1 MSTDVETRLRGQAG
15 YRLAREAVDSM
26 ERHGVWP
33 TAVNFELWINYLGSP
48 QSPLAR
54 EIERILAAGEAFTE
68 EVSDKLAA
76 DYLPKAKLN
85 DQIRDTGDLL
95 NRELAAVSI
104 AIADAQK
111 SSHVYGQTLASASRS
126 LDRTQDVAKLKST
139 VETLSHATERV
150 QDENRKLEARLAESS
165 AEVSRLRD
173 HLEQVRKDATTD
185 GLTNIANRKSF
196 DEQLEQACAA
206 AHDQGQSL
214 CLAVIDI
221 DHFKAFNDTWGHQTG
236 DQVLRYVASVIGR
249 NCPPPRF
256 CARYGGEEFAIL
268 LRGETA
274 VDAFAGL
281 QNLRSEVS
289 SRVLKRRAT
298 GEDLG
303 HITISAGMAML
314 RPGETPHSL
323 VERADAALYASKR
336 NGRDRVTS
344 AESIANA
351 A

>member
-1 MSTDVETRLRGQAG
+1 MSTEVETKLRGQAG
-15 YRLAREAVDSM
+15 YGLARKAVDSM
-26 ERHGVWP
+26 EKHGIWP
-33 TAVNFELWINYLGSP
+33 TAVNFELWINYVGAPDSALS
-48 QSPLAR
+48 R
-54 EIERILAAGEAFTE
+54 EIDRILASGEAFTE
-68 EVSDKLAA
+68 EVSDQLAA
-76 DYLPKAKLN
+76 EFLPKAKLS

-95 NRELAAVSI
+95 NRELAAVSV

-126 LDRTQDVAKLKST
+126 LDQPQDMAKLKAT
-139 VETLSHATERV
+139 VETLSGATQRV
-150 QDENRKLEARLAESS
+150 QDENRQLEARLAESS

-196 DEQLEQACAA
+196 DEQLEAACAE
-206 AHDQGQSL
+206 AHDLGESL
-214 CLAVIDI
+214 CLAVLDI
-221 DHFKAFNDTWGHQTG
+221 DHFKLFNDTYGHQTG

-256 CARYGGEEFAIL
+256 CARYGGEEFAIIF
-268 LRGETA
+268 RGETA
-274 VDAFAGL
+274 ADAFAGL
-281 QNLRSEVS
+281 QNIRAEVS

-298 GEDLG
+298 NEDLG
-303 HITISAGMAML
+303 QITLSAGMAVL
-314 RPGETPHSL
+314 RAGETPHGL

-344 AESIANA
+344 AESIAHA